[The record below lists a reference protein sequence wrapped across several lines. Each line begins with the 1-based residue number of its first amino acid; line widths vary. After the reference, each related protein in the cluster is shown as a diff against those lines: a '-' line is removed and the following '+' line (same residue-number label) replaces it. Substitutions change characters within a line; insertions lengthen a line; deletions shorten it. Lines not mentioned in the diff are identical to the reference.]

1 MSEEKKPTLPTSEET
16 EKCVQ
21 IFKAFGNDTR
31 YRILYLLFEQ
41 ALSVKVIVEAVGLTQ
56 SAVSHQLKILR
67 QTGLVISLRDG
78 QRVLYHLAD
87 RHVMTIFQAVK
98 EHIAE
103 D

>member
-41 ALSVKVIVEAVGLTQ
+41 ALSVNEIVEAVGLTQ
-56 SAVSHQLKILR
+56 SAVRTSSKFCVRPVSSSVCGTVSASCIIWR
-67 QTGLVISLRDG
+67 TAMS
-78 QRVLYHLAD
+78 
-87 RHVMTIFQAVK
+87 
-98 EHIAE
+98 
-103 D
+103 

>member
-1 MSEEKKPTLPTSEET
+1 MVECKIGEDMSEEKKPTLPTSEET

-41 ALSVKVIVEAVGLTQ
+41 ALSVNEIVEAVGLTQ

-67 QTGLVISLRDG
+67 QTGLVVSLRDG
-78 QRVLYHLAD
+78 QRVLLSL
-87 RHVMTIFQAVK
+87 I
-98 EHIAE
+98 HI
-103 D
+103 

>member
-1 MSEEKKPTLPTSEET
+1 MSEEKKPSLPTSQET

-41 ALSVKVIVEAVGLTQ
+41 ALSVTEIVEAIGLTQ

-67 QTGLVISLRDG
+67 QTGLVTSSRDG
-78 QRVLYHLAD
+78 QRILYHLAD
-87 RHVMTIFQAVK
+87 RHVMPIFQAVK